1 MEKQIDFISICKGIG
16 IILVVLGHLNI
27 GEYWHQVIYSF
38 HMPLFFFISGY
49 LFKNKYLEIPKE
61 FLLKKAKTLYIPFV
75 KWALIF
81 LLLHNVF
88 VYFHIEKGM
97 YDIKD
102 YLIGGANI
110 LLFCNYDPIL
120 CPTWFLRSLFVSFLI
135 FYTVLFFTRER
146 KGYRIPV
153 FILLLL
159 IGTIC
164 SINDIS
170 VPYKIERDCVIAS
183 ILMAGFTLRNTPPRL
198 SQYYSQNKRI
208 MGVCITVVSLVILLC
223 INIQANK
230 VDISNSRFGNP
241 LMLVSTSFM
250 GITLVWSFSKL
261 ITNYQGMITK
271 TLHIIGDNSM
281 AIFMFHV
288 FWFRLGNLI
297 MILVYGMEIDHLSD
311 LMTIST
317 ASSYWIIV
325 YSIIGVFVPLFINRI
340 YNKLRND

>member
-49 LFKNKYLEIPKE
+49 LFKYIYLEIPKE

-120 CPTWFLRSLFVSFLI
+120 GPTWFLRSLFVSFLI
-135 FYTVLFFTRER
+135 FYSVLFFTRGK
-146 KGYRIPV
+146 KGYRVPV
-153 FILLLL
+153 FILLFL
-159 IGTIC
+159 IGITC

-170 VPYKIERDCVIAS
+170 VPYKIERDCLIAS
-183 ILMAGFTLRNTPPRL
+183 ILMAGFTFRNTPPQVVAIL
-198 SQYYSQNKRI
+198 FSEQKNHGSLHNS
-208 MGVCITVVSLVILLC
+208 CI
-223 INIQANK
+223 
-230 VDISNSRFGNP
+230 FGNSS
-241 LMLVSTSFM
+241 LHQYSSE
-250 GITLVWSFSKL
+250 
-261 ITNYQGMITK
+261 QG
-271 TLHIIGDNSM
+271 
-281 AIFMFHV
+281 
-288 FWFRLGNLI
+288 R
-297 MILVYGMEIDHLSD
+297 Y
-311 LMTIST
+311 
-317 ASSYWIIV
+317 
-325 YSIIGVFVPLFINRI
+325 
-340 YNKLRND
+340 